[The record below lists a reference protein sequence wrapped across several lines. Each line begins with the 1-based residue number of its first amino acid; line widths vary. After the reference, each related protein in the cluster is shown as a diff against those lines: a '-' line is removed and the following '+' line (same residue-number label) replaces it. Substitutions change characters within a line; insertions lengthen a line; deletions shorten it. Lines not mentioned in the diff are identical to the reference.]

1 MDIGVVT
8 GRTALAMALE
18 TIQRNIKHEHV
29 QIQHLNI
36 MGIIALMTVPLT
48 HTLSIAVSNISIS
61 IRSRF

>member
-18 TIQRNIKHEHV
+18 TIQRNIKPEHV